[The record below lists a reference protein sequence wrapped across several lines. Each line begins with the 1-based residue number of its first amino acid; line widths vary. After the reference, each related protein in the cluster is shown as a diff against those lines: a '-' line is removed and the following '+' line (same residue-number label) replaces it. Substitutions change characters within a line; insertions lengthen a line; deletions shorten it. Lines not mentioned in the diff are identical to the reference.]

1 MKSLQLIFIAILF
14 FSCNTQ
20 SDSSTAGTK
29 ADSSSVQFRTDTV
42 YLVRNSGI
50 TPANSYS
57 DLFLDSIVV
66 ENFIRSNQFPADEA
80 RYFRS
85 FYNYRNGQFA
95 WFTSL
100 GFTEQAKGF
109 WNLQD
114 QLGSKADKSLRSR
127 MDTLLNQDTLS
138 VSRFDTSLAQTELAL
153 TKTYL
158 RFFSANRSKTQ
169 FANLGPERAIP
180 VRKENTLVLADSI
193 LQQKTDTAFV
203 KMNSPYYSLR
213 KQLELYSSIAR
224 QGGWVPVNMVANQI
238 KKGSSSPAISLIK
251 KRLQQTGQLTGT
263 DTSAIFNDS
272 LVVAVTNYQFRHGMR
287 PTGFITDTF
296 IRSLN
301 VPVETRMQQ
310 IITNLNRMLWMPVNA
325 ESNYISVNIPEFLLS
340 VYENNTKV
348 FDMPVAVG
356 KEGTNTTMFS
366 GTLDRVVFSPYWNIP
381 ASIVQREIL
390 PNMKSNPNYLK
401 SRRMEIVGKNDSLPV
416 IRQLPGKDNALGRV
430 KFLFPNRF
438 DIYFHDTYAKEI
450 FNNSKRAV
458 SHGCIR
464 LADAE
469 KLANYLL
476 RNNSSWTPGKITEA
490 MNSGKEQTVNP
501 NPPVPVIITYY
512 TAWVDETGQL
522 NFRDDVYSNDKKI
535 AQMMFAN
542 ASPVVITNP
551 GDSLTRKAGSANK
564 DTVSKRRL

>member
-1 MKSLQLIFIAILF
+1 MKSFQILFIAIIF
-14 FSCNTQ
+14 FSCNTR
-20 SDSSTAGTK
+20 SDSNTAGTG
-29 ADSSSVQFRTDTV
+29 ADSSSVQVRTDTV

-57 DLFLDSIVV
+57 DLFLDSITV
-66 ENFIRSNQFPADEA
+66 ENFIQANQLPADEA

-114 QLGSKADKSLRSR
+114 QLGSKADKSLHSK
-127 MDTLLNQDTLS
+127 MDTLLNLDTLS

-203 KMNSPYYSLR
+203 KMSSPYYSLR
-213 KQLELYSSIAR
+213 KQLELYSSVAR
-224 QGGWVPVNMVANQI
+224 QGGWAPINAGAKQI

-251 KRLQQTGQLTGT
+251 KRLQLTGQLGST
-263 DTSAIFNDS
+263 DTTSIFNDS
-272 LVVAVTNYQFRHGMR
+272 LVVAITNYQFRHGMK
-287 PTGFITDTF
+287 PSGFITDNF

-301 VPVETRMQQ
+301 VPVETRIQQ

-325 ESNYISVNIPEFLLS
+325 ASDFISVNIPEFLLS

-366 GTLDRVVFSPYWNIP
+366 GTLDRIVFSPYWNIP

-450 FNNSKRAV
+450 FNNGKRAV

-476 RNNSSWTPGKITEA
+476 RNNSTWTPGKITEA
-490 MNSGKEQTVNP
+490 MNSGKEQTAKP
-501 NPPVPVIITYY
+501 NPPMPVIITYY
-512 TAWVDETGQL
+512 TAWVDETGQV

-535 AQMMFAN
+535 AQMMFTN
-542 ASPVVITNP
+542 TPLILIPAS
-551 GDSLTRKAGSANK
+551 GDSLASRKAGSANK
-564 DTVSKRRL
+564 DTARKRR